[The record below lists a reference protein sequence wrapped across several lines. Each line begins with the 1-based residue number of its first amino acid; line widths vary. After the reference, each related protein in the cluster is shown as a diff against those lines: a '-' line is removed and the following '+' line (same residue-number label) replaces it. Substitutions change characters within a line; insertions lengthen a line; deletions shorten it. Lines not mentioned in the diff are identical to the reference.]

1 MGSGFRGYLG
11 IAAMRA
17 QAGRV
22 LCGRN
27 ILSERDPFNVKML
40 YLLHIQKEHFPLKT
54 MLDGGNY
61 ACGDFQV
68 VMLCENQWERENM
81 GGLFQAAL
89 WKDKKAG
96 SMHSSKNAGNGLL

>member
-1 MGSGFRGYLG
+1 
-11 IAAMRA
+11 
-17 QAGRV
+17 
-22 LCGRN
+22 
-27 ILSERDPFNVKML
+27 
-40 YLLHIQKEHFPLKT
+40 

-61 ACGDFQV
+61 ARGDFQV